1 MNILIVDDNNSN
13 RMIMKYLLDD
23 YAENNSGII
32 FNTQEAR
39 DGLEALQMC
48 KENSYD
54 IVFMDIMMPNM
65 DGIEATKRIRGID
78 TKTMIIAVSAMD
90 DNESKK
96 LILNNGAEDY
106 ISKPINADVFVSRMD
121 NYITLVE
128 SRISKKSNV
137 EKVNLFSDEIY
148 KRHTKFIINSEDSLS
163 EFWEFFLL
171 NVRDKSDN
179 LSDIVRTIVSIAD
192 FQVRHSTHSGI
203 YIEESDEA
211 QYFTLTDIGE
221 IPLKKIEHI
230 IKKNH
235 PACRYRIEDEKISF
249 ELKKSA
255 IKNDTDLLSAEIKNV
270 PLVIQKEEKIIPIEE
285 IASPLVLKKSENLQ
299 IFNYMEEEDLYDL
312 EEYAGKLNS
321 LLLVVGNGDVSEEE
335 IADIYTYL
343 DKIAGI
349 LASYNE
355 VYMISKALTELSHD
369 MSTHISEFM
378 KNSEA
383 LGPMCRAFS
392 KDISNWIEMSF
403 HTGAP
408 SVQFMNDTIVVNCQ
422 TIGGILKMDEAA
434 DDGAEDFDDIFD
446 F

>member
-13 RMIMKYLLDD
+13 RMIMKYLLED

-32 FNTQEAR
+32 FDMQEAC

-48 KENSYD
+48 KENFYD

-65 DGIEATKRIRGID
+65 DGVEATKRIRDID

-90 DNESKK
+90 DTESKK

-128 SRISKKSNV
+128 SRKSKKSNV
-137 EKVNLFSDEIY
+137 EKVNLFSDKIY
-148 KRHTKFIINSEDSLS
+148 KRHTKFIINCEDSLS

-171 NVRDKSDN
+171 NVRDKCEN
-179 LSDIVRTIVSIAD
+179 LSDIVRAIVSIAD
-192 FQVRHSTHSGI
+192 VQLRLSTHSGI

-211 QYFTLTDIGE
+211 QYFTLTDIDA
-221 IPLKKIEHI
+221 IPLTQIKLI
-230 IKKNH
+230 IKKNNLTS
-235 PACRYRIEDEKISF
+235 RYLIEDGKISF
-249 ELKKSA
+249 ELKKNVVA
-255 IKNDTDLLSAEIKNV
+255 NDADLPSAEIQNTHV
-270 PLVIQKEEKIIPIEE
+270 AIEEKTVPIEE
-285 IASPLVLKKSENLQ
+285 IASPLVLKTSENLQ
-299 IFNYMEEEDLYDL
+299 IFDYMDEEDLYDL

-349 LASYNE
+349 LAVYSE
-355 VYMISKALTELSHD
+355 VYVISKALTELSHD
-369 MSTHISEFM
+369 MSTHITEFM

-383 LGPMCRAFS
+383 LGPMCKAFS
-392 KDISNWIEMSF
+392 KDIFNWIEMSF

-408 SVQFMNDTIVVNCQ
+408 SVQFMNDSIVVNCQ
-422 TIGGILKMDEAA
+422 TISGMLKMDDAPAE
-434 DDGAEDFDDIFD
+434 GGEDFDDIFD

>member
-1 MNILIVDDNNSN
+1 MDILIVDDNNSN

-32 FNTQEAR
+32 FNIQEAC

-65 DGIEATKRIRGID
+65 DGIEATKRIRVID

-203 YIEESDEA
+203 FIEESDEA

-221 IPLKKIEHI
+221 IPLAKIEHI

-235 PACRYRIEDEKISF
+235 PACRYLIEDEKISF
-249 ELKKSA
+249 ELEKKSPQLHDEGCSSNPVVDN
-255 IKNDTDLLSAEIKNV
+255 IKNPPKEI
-270 PLVIQKEEKIIPIEE
+270 IEEE
-285 IASPLVLKKSENLQ
+285 IASPLEFKKSEDLH
-299 IFNYMEEEDLYDL
+299 IFDYIEGEDLHDL
-312 EEYAGKLNS
+312 EEYASKLNS
-321 LLLVVGNGDVSEEE
+321 LMLIVGNGDITEDE
-335 IADIYTYL
+335 IIEIYTYL

-349 LASYNE
+349 LATYSE
-355 VYMISKALTELSHD
+355 VYVISQALTELSHD
-369 MSTHISEFM
+369 MSTHIPEFI

-383 LGPMCRAFS
+383 LGPMCKAFS
-392 KDISNWIEMSF
+392 NDISNWIEMSF

-422 TIGGILKMDEAA
+422 TISGMLKMDEAPA
-434 DDGAEDFDDIFD
+434 DGAEDFDDIFD